1 MQRICVCNNVASVG
15 AVTEGGTREKWVLL
29 PGYIRKNSLKM
40 GSMVMAMKMMMMM
53 DSSNMM
59 MMIKIVAHHWHYQH
73 GPLSWELFE
82 ADDGEYD
89 YVL

>member
-1 MQRICVCNNVASVG
+1 M
-15 AVTEGGTREKWVLL
+15 TEGGTREKWVLL

-40 GSMVMAMKMMMMM
+40 GSSSMAMVMMMKMGSSSMAMKMMMMM